1 MLVAEKLP
9 VQAFHFPF
17 PALRM
22 VEKAGDGYR
31 TVAIAGI

>member
-9 VQAFHFPF
+9 VQAYHFPF

-22 VEKAGDGYR
+22 VEKAGGGYR
-31 TVAIAGI
+31 TVPVTGV